1 MRLGAVVPAAG
12 RSRRMGSEKILLPF
26 GGATMLET
34 VLGKLSAAQV
44 VRTVVVLRP
53 DFPEAERRALAAG
66 AVVVVNPDPE
76 EEMLVSIRL
85 GIAALVDSVDA
96 FFVWP
101 ADHPA
106 VRPATLRDLGVR
118 ASRDLAVIPV
128 FSERRGHPAILGV
141 GLAPDVERIPPDE
154 GLRRLWRTRADAVR
168 ELAVEDPGILENL
181 DDPETYERALR
192 RDM

>member
-1 MRLGAVVPAAG
+1 
-12 RSRRMGSEKILLPF
+12 
-26 GGATMLET
+26 MLEA
-34 VLGKLSAAQV
+34 VLGKLSAAEV

-76 EEMLVSIRL
+76 EEMFVSIRL
-85 GIAALVDSVDA
+85 GIAALVDYQATLRVSAGAMVTLTD
-96 FFVWP
+96 V
-101 ADHPA
+101 ADHPV
-106 VRPATLRDLGVR
+106 VRPATLRDLAAL

-128 FSERRGHPAILGV
+128 FSGRRGHPAILGV

-168 ELAVEDPGILENL
+168 ELLVEDPGILENL

-192 RDM
+192 RAP

>member
-1 MRLGAVVPAAG
+1 
-12 RSRRMGSEKILLPF
+12 
-26 GGATMLET
+26 MLET
-34 VLGKLSAAQV
+34 VLGKLSAAEV
-44 VRTVVVLRP
+44 VRTVVILRP

-85 GIAALVDSVDA
+85 GIAALVETVDA

-106 VRPATLRDLGVR
+106 VRSATLRDLAAR
-118 ASRDLAVIPV
+118 SSRDLAVIPV
-128 FSERRGHPAILGV
+128 FSGRRGHPTILGV

-192 RDM
+192 RAL